1 MAKTKK
7 GSKSQKNVPDSFI
20 AKFNLEEILPQKYH
34 VLAVILVIIILF
46 LIFLNPLF
54 FGNKTFQSGDII
66 SSRSF
71 TNYFKYHKDGYTLWN
86 PLIFCGMPAYAIG
99 TGYKWFNL
107 IWVGIT
113 TLKQIFSS
121 PFSVPYV
128 VWTFYLI
135 LLGINTFFL
144 MKYLTKN
151 TLVSIFTAIAT
162 SFSTGIIVFLFIGHV
177 TKLVALSMYPLIF
190 LMMLR
195 FEKKIKVIDFLL
207 LIIAFQIM
215 LQGFHVQIIF
225 YTFFAIAIYYI
236 YFIIRGLLK
245 KDNIFTKKIIKSAGV
260 LILAGLIASAIQL
273 DNFTQIY
280 QYLPYSTR
288 GGKSIVE
295 NASSS
300 KIENESSS
308 GYYKYHTDWSFSP
321 GEVLTFIVPSY
332 YGFGDVTYQGPL
344 SQGQAVHVNT
354 YFGQMP
360 FVDVAMYMGVL
371 IFFLALFA
379 VFTCWKDPFVQ
390 FLTILAG
397 IALLISFGRNFPV
410 LFDPM
415 FYYFPFFDKFR
426 IPSMILVLDQVTF
439 PILAGLGVMKIIS
452 LRNDKDAR
460 LIKFIRNA
468 AIAFLGLFVIS
479 ILLNSPISQWF
490 ISRVNDYAEGFR
502 NVQPRLTQ
510 QFTALS
516 DFMAGMFTTDL
527 LFAFGLSALTFGAAY
542 YYINQKISKDSFV
555 AVIIILTLIDL
566 LRIDVRGEKYTN
578 QPDTSHMFNT
588 PKYIQVIKSQK
599 NKNPFRMINIKQDGS
614 YGTASSNNGNYN
626 AYFMVEDFFG
636 YSAIKPLS
644 FQDMMDVV
652 GPVNPTLWRMLNVKY
667 VVSSKPLPWP
677 GFVELY
683 KDKDEIVYKN
693 NNALPRA
700 YFVNS
705 VKQKPDLQVL
715 EMAKRNEFDP
725 KNVAFVNGE
734 TLNVDVPDSTANSK
748 IIEYRDELVKLNVN
762 ASGNNF
768 LFFGD
773 TYIPTGWKAYIDGES
788 TKIYKTDHGFMGI
801 IVPKGK
807 HDVEFKYLPTS
818 FVISKYVS
826 LILSSFVILGL
837 LISVFFEIRLKKNKD
852 VQIAEN

>member
-7 GSKSQKNVPDSFI
+7 SSRTQKKESNSFFS
-20 AKFNLEEILPQKYH
+20 KFNLEEILPQKYH

-54 FGNKTFQSGDII
+54 FGDKTFQSGDII
-66 SSRSF
+66 SSHSF
-71 TNYFKYHKDGYTLWN
+71 ANYIKDHKGGYTLWN

-113 TLKQIFSS
+113 TIKQIFIS
-121 PFSVPYV
+121 PFAVPYT

-151 TLVSIFTAIAT
+151 FLVSIFSSVAT

-190 LMMLR
+190 LLMLR

-236 YFIIRGLLK
+236 YFILRGLLK
-245 KDNIFTKKIIKSAGV
+245 KDNILIKNIVKSAGV
-260 LILAGLIASAIQL
+260 LVLAGLIAGAIQL
-273 DNFTQIY
+273 DNFSQIY
-280 QYLPYSTR
+280 QYMPYSTR

-295 NASSS
+295 NTSSS

-321 GEVLTFIVPSY
+321 QEVLTFIVPSF

-344 SQGQAVHVNT
+344 SQDQAVHVNT

-397 IALLISFGRNFPV
+397 IALLISFGRNLPI
-410 LFDPM
+410 LFNPM
-415 FYYFPFFDKFR
+415 FNYFPYFNKFR
-426 IPSMILVLDQVTF
+426 VPSMILVLDQVTF
-439 PILAGLGVMKIIS
+439 PILAGLGIMRIINV
-452 LRNDKDAR
+452 RNDKDAK
-460 LIKFIRNA
+460 LIKFIRNT
-468 AIAFLGLFVIS
+468 AFVFAGLFVVS
-479 ILLNSPISQWF
+479 LLLNSPISQWF
-490 ISRVNDYAEGFR
+490 ISRVKDYSEGIR
-502 NVQPRLTQ
+502 DQRLAQ

-516 DFMAGMFTTDL
+516 DFMAGMFTGDL
-527 LFAFGLSALTFGAAY
+527 YFALGFTALTFITAFY
-542 YYINQKISKDSFV
+542 YVNKRISKDSFV
-555 AVIIILTLIDL
+555 AIVIILTVIDL
-566 LRIDVRGEKYTN
+566 WRIDVRSEKYTD
-578 QPDTSHMFNT
+578 QPDINNMFKA
-588 PKYIQVIKSQK
+588 PKYIQVIKDQK
-599 NKNPFRMINIKQDGS
+599 DKNPFRMINIKQDGS
-614 YGTASSNNGNYN
+614 LGTASGNNGNYN
-626 AYFMVEDFFG
+626 AYFMVEDFYG

-644 FQDMMDVV
+644 YQDMMDVI

-677 GFVELY
+677 GFTELY
-683 KDKDEIVYKN
+683 KDKDEIVYRN
-693 NNALPRA
+693 NNALARA

-705 VKQKPDLQVL
+705 VEQKPDLQVL
-715 EMAKRNEFDP
+715 EMVKQNSFDP
-725 KNVAFVNGE
+725 KNIAFVNGE
-734 TLNVDVPDSTANSK
+734 KLNVDVPDSSAYSN
-748 IIEYRDELVKLNVN
+748 IVEYRDELVKLNVN

-773 TYIPTGWKAYIDGES
+773 TYIPTGWKAYIDGQK

-801 IVPKGK
+801 VVPKDK
-807 HDVEFKYLPTS
+807 HQIEFKYAPTS
-818 FVISKYVS
+818 FYVS
-826 LILSSFVILGL
+826 EYTALILSALVLLGL
-837 LISVFFEIRLKKNKD
+837 IISVYVEIKKNRKEM
-852 VQIAEN
+852 VEVKS